1 MTVPHGTWQL
11 ALGMHGPGRASM
23 GTIVATGDAPIEL
36 GGVPLPALLSED
48 AMLELDY
55 AAVAELFPEGDLVLD
70 ESAADV
76 AASLHALEQGNFD
89 EAGSFYGNMAR
100 RWGRVQSLAFSS

>member
-1 MTVPHGTWQL
+1 M
-11 ALGMHGPGRASM
+11 
-23 GTIVATGDAPIEL
+23 
-36 GGVPLPALLSED
+36 
-48 AMLELDY
+48 
-55 AAVAELFPEGDLVLD
+55 D

-100 RWGRVQSLAFSS
+100 RWGRVQSLAFSN